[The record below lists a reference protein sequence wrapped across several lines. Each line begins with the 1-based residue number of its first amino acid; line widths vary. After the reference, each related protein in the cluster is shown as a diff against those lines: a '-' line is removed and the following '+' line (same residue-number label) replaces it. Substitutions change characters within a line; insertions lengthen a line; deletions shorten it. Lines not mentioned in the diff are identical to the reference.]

1 MRLSAKLLLVMALL
15 TGGLTACS
23 SHPVAYAP
31 VAYGQNS
38 QCYYLDDPQE
48 AISLQQAGLCG
59 PQGNYWVPTL
69 MPLLWHE
76 MYYPYYSSSAY
87 YGTYVVASHRTV
99 FISHQTTF
107 SHTYASEIKTQS
119 AKAKYKG
126 SNGKTY
132 TGNKIKKGSF
142 SNGVKGFGGGKKC
155 SMGPITGGSI
165 NAGLTG
171 GAPAT
176 KGSTGGS
183 RGGSY
188 GGGSKSYGGGSKGS
202 TSSGSRSRSRSKSG
216 C

>member
-1 MRLSAKLLLVMALL
+1 MRSSVKLLILVMLAAV
-15 TGGLTACS
+15 GLTACG

-48 AISLQQAGLCG
+48 AIALQHAGLCG

-155 SMGPITGGSI
+155 SLGAPLGVSLTKGGGGS
-165 NAGLTG
+165 
-171 GAPAT
+171 
-176 KGSTGGS
+176 SGGS
-183 RGGSY
+183 RSGGSR
-188 GGGSKSYGGGSKGS
+188 SGGSKGFG
-202 TSSGSRSRSRSKSG
+202 SGSKGSGSKSRKSG